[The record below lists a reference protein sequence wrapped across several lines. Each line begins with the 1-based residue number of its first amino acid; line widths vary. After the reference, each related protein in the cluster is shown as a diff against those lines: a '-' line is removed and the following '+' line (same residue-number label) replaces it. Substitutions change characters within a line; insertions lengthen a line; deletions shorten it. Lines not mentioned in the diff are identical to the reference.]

1 MVSNALKEYLQ
12 VDLLQTHVITA
23 IRTQGRFGK
32 GQGQEY
38 TEYYVLEYWRPGFDK
53 WQRWKNT
60 QGKEILPGNINTYS
74 EVENALQPIIFAS
87 KIRIYPYGQYDRT
100 VCLRAEIV
108 GCPWE
113 EGIVSY
119 SIPKGVQR
127 GMEVDLSDKTYDGN
141 EQGDRYV
148 DGLGQLVDGQKGKD
162 NFRTDIHGFGKG
174 YEWIGWRNDTPG
186 LMGKP
191 VEIVFEFDTVRN
203 FSAIIL
209 HTNNMYTK
217 DVQVFVHAK
226 VFFSIGGRYF
236 SGEPVQFSYMPD
248 TIMDH
253 ARDVTIKLH
262 HRVGKYLKIN
272 LYFAVKWI
280 MLSEISF
287 ISVPAT
293 GNFTDEQ
300 EQRNNA
306 PGSAPDTREYPLQSN
321 DYQHNQHGKNKLN
334 GGNSGGDTN
343 GGATDASGNNNNNYN
358 NGPQLIA
365 PRPIDQEPNE
375 ANFIGVVIVVLTTII
390 ILLVAIILFIVARTK
405 RARGSNVLD
414 AFQYSFN
421 PNTLGGNVDKH
432 RPNGNSIKASVDD
445 NDSIGKNSL
454 YHEPFNVNMYT
465 SGVNGYAAVNDLQCN
480 MTPDY
485 TDVPEGGY
493 AVPHM
498 QDYMPASKM
507 ANAAGVGG
515 YVNVRRTPPP
525 PLSSIFPRPPTVPPP
540 PMEKYY
546 ATTAIFKPIKGGSAG
561 GGGSNTNT
569 ASSGGGK
576 SSHSNQ
582 DQLNGIYD
590 DGMGTMN
597 SQSTAPMINPYTSG
611 NTSLK
616 LAAAEAAVAG
626 SDLAGIK
633 RTNAATTMPKKP
645 QHLSISSGSGSGHS
659 SANTLAAKPKY
670 SLTLHNNKYSKNPT
684 SMRDNHQQQQQQ
696 RQHLKALR
704 LTRDV
709 GNTDAASCAAPDYKR
724 PTLTGHSPADDVG
737 VHLSR
742 TAALKAGSANVNS
755 EASTNQQQT
764 ATTTAT
770 NATKLTGNTNGNGNG
785 NGIGTGIGTAPAAA
799 NPLANGVMR
808 TQNNRLWYH

>member
-1 MVSNALKEYLQ
+1 MESGAITDAQITASSAHDTGFVGPQHARLKTDNNGGAWCPKHMVSNALKEYLQ

-38 TEYYVLEYWRPGFDK
+38 TEAYVLEYWRPGFDK

-60 QGKEILPGNINTYS
+60 QGKEVSDPQAQSKEAAPLMHYSLPQILPGNINTYS

-100 VCLRAEIV
+100 ICLRAEIV

-186 LMGKP
+186 LLGKP

-203 FSAIIL
+203 FSAIVL

-287 ISVPAT
+287 ISVPAL

-300 EQRNNA
+300 EQRNNS
-306 PGSAPDTREYPLQSN
+306 PGTAQDGSTREYPLQSN
-321 DYQHNQHGKNKLN
+321 DYQHNHNKNKMN
-334 GGNSGGDTN
+334 GGASGGPGGAGN
-343 GGATDASGNNNNNYN
+343 GGATDATSSNSNSVYN
-358 NGPQLIA
+358 NGPELIA

-390 ILLVAIILFIVARTK
+390 ILLVAVILFIVSRTK

-507 ANAAGVGG
+507 ANAGGG

-546 ATTAIFKPIKGGSAG
+546 ATTAIFKPIKGGSSGVGGG
-561 GGGSNTNT
+561 GGGSSSSNTNT
-569 ASSGGGK
+569 VSSGGGK

-582 DQLNGIYD
+582 DQLNGIYGD

-611 NTSLK
+611 NSAAAAA
-616 LAAAEAAVAG
+616 AAAEFQRA
-626 SDLAGIK
+626 
-633 RTNAATTMPKKP
+633 RTYNFRSYP
-645 QHLSISSGSGSGHS
+645 
-659 SANTLAAKPKY
+659 
-670 SLTLHNNKYSKNPT
+670 
-684 SMRDNHQQQQQQ
+684 DN
-696 RQHLKALR
+696 L
-704 LTRDV
+704 
-709 GNTDAASCAAPDYKR
+709 
-724 PTLTGHSPADDVG
+724 
-737 VHLSR
+737 
-742 TAALKAGSANVNS
+742 
-755 EASTNQQQT
+755 
-764 ATTTAT
+764 
-770 NATKLTGNTNGNGNG
+770 
-785 NGIGTGIGTAPAAA
+785 
-799 NPLANGVMR
+799 
-808 TQNNRLWYH
+808 

>member
-1 MVSNALKEYLQ
+1 MANGKAHNKMMHRLQTTTTATTTSKSSHNMMLSRQCLSSCNCNPRLTPPTFIQSRTRRQWNLSLLALIIASGALMLNAPTIAAFDIATCNMPLGMESGAITDAQITASSAHDTGFVGPQHARLKTDNNGGAWCPKHMVSNALKEYLQ

-38 TEYYVLEYWRPGFDK
+38 TEAYVLEYWRPGFDK

-60 QGKEILPGNINTYS
+60 QGKEILSGNINTYS

-87 KIRIYPYGQYDRT
+87 KIRIYPYGIYDRT

-141 EQGDRYV
+141 EEGDRYV

-186 LMGKP
+186 LLGKP
-191 VEIVFEFDTVRN
+191 VEIVFKFDTVRN
-203 FSAIIL
+203 FSAIVL
-209 HTNNMYTK
+209 HTNNMFTK

-287 ISVPAT
+287 ISVPAV
-293 GNFTDEQ
+293 GNFTDEL
-300 EQRNNA
+300 EQRSNGPSQA
-306 PGSAPDTREYPLQSN
+306 QDTREYPLQSN
-321 DYQHNQHGKNKLN
+321 DYQHNHNKNKMSN
-334 GGNSGGDTN
+334 SVVGGGGNN
-343 GGATDASGNNNNNYN
+343 AGASDASSQHNNNNNYN

-390 ILLVAIILFIVARTK
+390 ILLVAIILFIVSRTK

-445 NDSIGKNSL
+445 SDSIGKNSL

-465 SGVNGYAAVNDLQCN
+465 SGVVNGYAAVNDLQCN

-498 QDYMPASKM
+498 QDYMPSTKM
-507 ANAAGVGG
+507 ANAAGG

-546 ATTAIFKPIKGGSAG
+546 ATTAIFKPIKGGGG
-561 GGGSNTNT
+561 GGGSNSSNTNT
-569 ASSGGGK
+569 CSSGGGK
-576 SSHSNQ
+576 SSHSSVAQ

-597 SQSTAPMINPYTSG
+597 SQSTAPMINPYSSG
-611 NTSLK
+611 NSA
-616 LAAAEAAVAG
+616 AAAEFQRA
-626 SDLAGIK
+626 
-633 RTNAATTMPKKP
+633 RTYNFRSYP
-645 QHLSISSGSGSGHS
+645 
-659 SANTLAAKPKY
+659 
-670 SLTLHNNKYSKNPT
+670 
-684 SMRDNHQQQQQQ
+684 DN
-696 RQHLKALR
+696 L
-704 LTRDV
+704 
-709 GNTDAASCAAPDYKR
+709 
-724 PTLTGHSPADDVG
+724 
-737 VHLSR
+737 
-742 TAALKAGSANVNS
+742 
-755 EASTNQQQT
+755 
-764 ATTTAT
+764 
-770 NATKLTGNTNGNGNG
+770 
-785 NGIGTGIGTAPAAA
+785 
-799 NPLANGVMR
+799 
-808 TQNNRLWYH
+808 

>member
-1 MVSNALKEYLQ
+1 METGAITDAQITASSAHDTAFVGPQHARLKTDNNGGAWCPKHMVSNALKEYLQ

-38 TEYYVLEYWRPGFDK
+38 TEAYVLEYWRPGFDK

-100 VCLRAEIV
+100 ICLRAEIV
-108 GCPWE
+108 GCLWE

-148 DGLGQLVDGQKGKD
+148 EGLGQLVDGQKGKD

-186 LMGKP
+186 LLGKP

-203 FSAIIL
+203 FSAIVL
-209 HTNNMYTK
+209 HTNNMFTK

-287 ISVPAT
+287 ISVPAM
-293 GNFTDEQ
+293 GNYTDEL
-300 EQRNNA
+300 EQRNGV
-306 PGSAPDTREYPLQSN
+306 PGSAQDTHEYPFLSN
-321 DYQHNQHGKNKLN
+321 DYQYNLNNNINNNNNNKAN
-334 GGNSGGDTN
+334 GGQAGGAAGAGN
-343 GGATDASGNNNNNYN
+343 GGAIDATNSNGNNNMNNNINNNINGNYN

-390 ILLVAIILFIVARTK
+390 VLLVAIILFIVSRTK

-507 ANAAGVGG
+507 ANAGGG

-546 ATTAIFKPIKGGSAG
+546 ATTAIFKPIKGAGSGCGSASG
-561 GGGSNTNT
+561 SGTGTGSGSSGSNTNT
-569 ASSGGGK
+569 VSSGGGK
-576 SSHSNQ
+576 SSHSHSSHNQ
-582 DQLNGIYD
+582 EQLNGIYD

-597 SQSTAPMINPYTSG
+597 SQSTAPMINPYSG
-611 NTSLK
+611 GNCSAAAAA
-616 LAAAEAAVAG
+616 AAAEFQRA
-626 SDLAGIK
+626 
-633 RTNAATTMPKKP
+633 RTYNFRSYP
-645 QHLSISSGSGSGHS
+645 
-659 SANTLAAKPKY
+659 
-670 SLTLHNNKYSKNPT
+670 
-684 SMRDNHQQQQQQ
+684 DN
-696 RQHLKALR
+696 L
-704 LTRDV
+704 
-709 GNTDAASCAAPDYKR
+709 
-724 PTLTGHSPADDVG
+724 
-737 VHLSR
+737 
-742 TAALKAGSANVNS
+742 
-755 EASTNQQQT
+755 
-764 ATTTAT
+764 
-770 NATKLTGNTNGNGNG
+770 
-785 NGIGTGIGTAPAAA
+785 
-799 NPLANGVMR
+799 
-808 TQNNRLWYH
+808 

>member
-1 MVSNALKEYLQ
+1 MLTTTINTTTTATLTTTDTLSRRNSTSHHHHHNPHPRYNNTHKMFSQQCLSSHNYNYRLLQFALLCTVALQVVPVAHSFDIATCKQPLGMESGAITDAQITASSAHDTGFVGPQHARLKTDNNGGAWCPKHMVSNALKEYLQ

-23 IRTQGRFGK
+23 IRTQGRYGK

-38 TEYYVLEYWRPGFDK
+38 TEAYVLEYWRPGFTK
-53 WQRWKNT
+53 WLRWKNT

-74 EVENALQPIIFAS
+74 EVENLLQPIIFAS

-127 GMEVDLSDKTYDGN
+127 GMEVDLSDKTYDGY

-162 NFRTDIHGFGKG
+162 NFRTDIHGYGKG
-174 YEWIGWRNDTPG
+174 YEWIGWRNDTPD
-186 LMGKP
+186 LSGKP
-191 VEIVFEFDTVRN
+191 VEIIFEFDTVRN

-209 HTNNMYTK
+209 HTNNMFTK
-217 DVQVFVHAK
+217 DVQVFVRAK
-226 VFFSIGGRYF
+226 VFFSIGGRHF

-262 HRVGKYLKIN
+262 HRVGRYLKIN

-287 ISVPAT
+287 VSVPAV
-293 GNFTDEQ
+293 GNFTDES
-300 EQRNNA
+300 EQRA
-306 PGSAPDTREYPLQSN
+306 TLPQDTREYPLQSN
-321 DYQHNQHGKNKLN
+321 DYHHGQKNGMGKMGTMN
-334 GGNSGGDTN
+334 GGMNGMGDGLGAAAGAA
-343 GGATDASGNNNNNYN
+343 GGAGLGYN

-365 PRPIDQEPNE
+365 PRPIDQEPSE
-375 ANFIGVVIVVLTTII
+375 KFSIGIVIVILTVII
-390 ILLVAIILFIVARTK
+390 IFLVGAIFCIVTRTK

-432 RPNGNSIKASVDD
+432 RPNGGGIKASVDD

-498 QDYMPASKM
+498 QDYMPATKM
-507 ANAAGVGG
+507 SMAGGGVVGG

-525 PLSSIFPRPPTVPPP
+525 PLSAIFPRPPSVPPP

-546 ATTAIFKPIKGGSAG
+546 ATTAIFKPIKGPSGGGSNCGTMGSNSG
-561 GGGSNTNT
+561 GGGSSSTHKSG
-569 ASSGGGK
+569 SSGGK
-576 SSHSNQ
+576 CSSNS
-582 DQLNGIYD
+582 GISSSSEHNNYD

-597 SQSTAPMINPYTSG
+597 SQSTAPM
-611 NTSLK
+611 L
-616 LAAAEAAVAG
+616 
-626 SDLAGIK
+626 
-633 RTNAATTMPKKP
+633 NAYNGGV
-645 QHLSISSGSGSGHS
+645 GSGGGGGGGGGVGGVGID
-659 SANTLAAKPKY
+659 
-670 SLTLHNNKYSKNPT
+670 
-684 SMRDNHQQQQQQ
+684 SMQFQRARTYNFRSYPDN
-696 RQHLKALR
+696 L
-704 LTRDV
+704 
-709 GNTDAASCAAPDYKR
+709 
-724 PTLTGHSPADDVG
+724 
-737 VHLSR
+737 
-742 TAALKAGSANVNS
+742 
-755 EASTNQQQT
+755 
-764 ATTTAT
+764 
-770 NATKLTGNTNGNGNG
+770 
-785 NGIGTGIGTAPAAA
+785 
-799 NPLANGVMR
+799 
-808 TQNNRLWYH
+808 